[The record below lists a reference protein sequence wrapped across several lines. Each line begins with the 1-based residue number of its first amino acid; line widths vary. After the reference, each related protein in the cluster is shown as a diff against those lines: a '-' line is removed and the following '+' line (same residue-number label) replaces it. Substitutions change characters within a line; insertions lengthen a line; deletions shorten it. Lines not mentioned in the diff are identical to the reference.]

1 MENFTNRCYG
11 IVVLRSENSNWNADF
26 TGYPRRLPDDR
37 GTIYATDKAFKYAVR
52 RYLVDTGKY
61 VFVWRSFNE
70 NGNPRSLEE
79 RDNYFVKNEELMRK
93 WGIDTEQIKE
103 REERKKYFSHFIDVK
118 FFGITFAKGSKDNKE
133 NFSITGPLQI
143 SYGVNRFNKNTP
155 FVNEILSPYSTKE
168 DAKATTL
175 GNEVKNLLS
184 YYVYDFVL
192 NPMNL
197 PEGMSI
203 THNEVETMKEAMR
216 KCATYINSTTKIGT
230 ENVLLLFIQL
240 KNESKLQLPTLKRL
254 VDVDEDETIHLER
267 IRDLLKKYSSDHIEK
282 VEYYVNNNV
291 CKVAGADESW
301 KEHDI
306 LA

>member
-1 MENFTNRCYG
+1 
-11 IVVLRSENSNWNADF
+11 
-26 TGYPRRLPDDR
+26 
-37 GTIYATDKAFKYAVR
+37 
-52 RYLVDTGKY
+52 
-61 VFVWRSFNE
+61 
-70 NGNPRSLEE
+70 
-79 RDNYFVKNEELMRK
+79 
-93 WGIDTEQIKE
+93 
-103 REERKKYFSHFIDVK
+103 
-118 FFGITFAKGSKDNKE
+118 
-133 NFSITGPLQI
+133 
-143 SYGVNRFNKNTP
+143 
-155 FVNEILSPYSTKE
+155 
-168 DAKATTL
+168 
-175 GNEVKNLLS
+175 
-184 YYVYDFVL
+184 
-192 NPMNL
+192 
-197 PEGMSI
+197 
-203 THNEVETMKEAMR
+203 MR

>member
-11 IVVLRSENSNWNADF
+11 IAVLRSENSNWNADF
-26 TGYPRRLPDDR
+26 TGYPRRLPDDK

-52 RYLVDTGKY
+52 RYLVDAGEH
-61 VFVWRSFNE
+61 VFVWRSFTE

-79 RDNYFVKNEELMRK
+79 RDEYFLQNTQLMSQ
-93 WGIDTEQIKE
+93 WDIDIKQIKN
-103 REERKKYFSHFIDVK
+103 REERKKYFNNFIDVK

-133 NFSITGPLQI
+133 NLSITGPLQI
-143 SYGVNRFNKNTP
+143 SYGVNRFNRNIP

-168 DAKATTL
+168 DAKATTV

-203 THNEVETMKEAMR
+203 TRSEVETMKEAMR

-240 KNESKLQLPTLKRL
+240 KDGSKLQLPTLKRL
-254 VDVDEDETIHLER
+254 VDVDEDEIIHLER
-267 IRDLLKKYSSDHIEK
+267 IRDVLNEYSSNHIDK
-282 VEYYVNNNV
+282 VEYYVNDNV
-291 CKVAGADESW
+291 CKVTGTHESW
-301 KEHDI
+301 EKHDI
-306 LA
+306 LV